1 MLKKVADVI
10 REAYRPEDVACRM
23 RDDDFAVLMPATTVE
38 EAVALARGFKERL
51 SRAAF
56 THRASR
62 VAVTCGV
69 GIAGASDAYDQ
80 TMFQRAVN
88 ALEQPLVSMSDD
100 LRTWDAS
107 YPAVSS
113 RAA

>member
-1 MLKKVADVI
+1 
-10 REAYRPEDVACRM
+10 
-23 RDDDFAVLMPATTVE
+23 
-38 EAVALARGFKERL
+38 
-51 SRAAF
+51 
-56 THRASR
+56 